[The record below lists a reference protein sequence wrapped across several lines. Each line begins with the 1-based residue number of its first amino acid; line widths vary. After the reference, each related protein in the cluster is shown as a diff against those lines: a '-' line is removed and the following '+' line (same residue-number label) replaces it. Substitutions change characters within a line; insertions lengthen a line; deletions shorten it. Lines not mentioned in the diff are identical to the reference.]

1 MKNFKVFAL
10 IHVIG
15 FAFLLL
21 CAGVFSSC
29 KVTLDDDS
37 DLKVNGTVR
46 GEYNDKIRE
55 IPDIVVEIIENGS
68 SYKKL
73 TYTDEYGWFEFD
85 DLKAGSYTLRFT
97 DTDGDKNGAFKQH
110 IERLSLYRRDYYFD
124 PIILESADKGKTD

>member
-1 MKNFKVFAL
+1 MKNSKVFAL

-15 FAFLLL
+15 IAFLLL

-68 SYKKL
+68 SYKRL

-97 DTDGDKNGAFKQH
+97 DTDGDKNGSFEQH
-110 IERLSLYRRDYYFD
+110 TERLSLDRRDYYFD
-124 PIILESADKGKTD
+124 PIILKKLEKAD

>member
-46 GEYNDKIRE
+46 GEYNDKILA

-68 SYKKL
+68 SYKRL

-97 DTDGDKNGAFKQH
+97 DTDGDKNGAFEQH
-110 IERLSLYRRDYYFD
+110 TERLSLHRRDYYFD
-124 PIILESADKGKTD
+124 PIILKKLEKAD

>member
-1 MKNFKVFAL
+1 MKNSKVFAL

-15 FAFLLL
+15 IAFLLL

-46 GEYNDKIRE
+46 GEYNDKERA

-68 SYKKL
+68 SYKRL
-73 TYTDEYGWFEFD
+73 TYTDENGWFEFD

-97 DTDGDKNGAFKQH
+97 DTDGDKNGSFEQH
-110 IERLSLYRRDYYFD
+110 TERLPLYRRDYYFD
-124 PIILESADKGKTD
+124 PIILKKLEKAD

>member
-1 MKNFKVFAL
+1 MKNSKVFAL

-15 FAFLLL
+15 FAFFLL
-21 CAGVFSSC
+21 CAGIFSSC

-68 SYKKL
+68 SYKRL
-73 TYTDEYGWFEFD
+73 TYTDENGWFEFD

-97 DTDGDKNGAFKQH
+97 DTDGDKNGSFEQH
-110 IERLSLYRRDYYFD
+110 TERLPLYRRDYYFD
-124 PIILESADKGKTD
+124 PIILKKLEKAD